1 MSPAEATGWR
11 RVWMGV
17 CCGLVAASLS
27 AITVAQTP
35 TLLSQRRTSLLAT
48 AKAAL
53 AKGDLAGADKTL
65 LTLLSYEPNDQEGLF
80 LLGVL
85 RGRQQRYSEAEVL
98 FRRVLQ
104 LDAKSVASHRNLA
117 SALLAQDKV
126 AEAVEQ
132 YQIALSLDPR
142 DPQLNVELARVE
154 VGQGNFSA
162 ALAALDSM
170 SHLRVPP
177 GATPVKVAALLGL
190 NRPREAEAEIAQVR
204 NSPET
209 AMELAEVFLAA
220 NLPTDAL
227 SSLNSLASRSR
238 QSARFY
244 YLKGEA
250 LRLKGDLL
258 PALQS
263 FRLALAQDAKSTSTL
278 LAVAEIYSSLGK
290 HSDSVAM
297 LQRAQSIDPDAPPI
311 LRHLITE
318 AMESRQNQVAVSA
331 ARTLKRKSS
340 DLEDQYL
347 AATILLQEDEY
358 EAARPVFEEYVGQH
372 PGDATALLGLGM
384 LYLNE
389 TRYAEAR
396 TVLERAL
403 EINPNLPE
411 AEYNL
416 GQVAMK
422 QDRGQEAIQHL
433 ERAVQQQPQ
442 HAAAWFNLGTLYLE
456 RGELNQAEKALRQSL
471 AADPNRP
478 KAEYNLGLVLNKAGK
493 QQEAQE
499 HMLQYQRLLKAQRDF
514 APGQLKSTTPQ

>member
-1 MSPAEATGWR
+1 
-11 RVWMGV
+11 
-17 CCGLVAASLS
+17 
-27 AITVAQTP
+27 
-35 TLLSQRRTSLLAT
+35 
-48 AKAAL
+48 
-53 AKGDLAGADKTL
+53 
-65 LTLLSYEPNDQEGLF
+65 
-80 LLGVL
+80 
-85 RGRQQRYSEAEVL
+85 
-98 FRRVLQ
+98 
-104 LDAKSVASHRNLA
+104 
-117 SALLAQDKV
+117 
-126 AEAVEQ
+126 
-132 YQIALSLDPR
+132 
-142 DPQLNVELARVE
+142 
-154 VGQGNFSA
+154 
-162 ALAALDSM
+162 
-170 SHLRVPP
+170 
-177 GATPVKVAALLGL
+177 VKVAALLGL

-220 NLPTDAL
+220 NLPADAL

-297 LQRAQSIDPDAPPI
+297 LQRAQSLDPDAPPI

-493 QQEAQE
+493 QREAQE